1 MDLKNNICH
10 CEGCE
15 HSVDVVCEFVRG
27 DERVEK
33 ICGLTTKQAVEC
45 MTGFK
50 SHRKTQR
57 TEEEA

>member
-1 MDLKNNICH
+1 MDLKNNSCH

-15 HSVDVVCEFVRG
+15 NSVDVVCEFVRG

-50 SHRKTQR
+50 SHRKDQSDG
-57 TEEEA
+57 EV

>member
-1 MDLKNNICH
+1 MDLKNNSYH

-15 HSVDVVCEFVRG
+15 HSVDVICEFLRG
-27 DERVEK
+27 DEHVKK

-50 SHRKTQR
+50 SHRKNQR
-57 TEEEA
+57 DEEV